1 MFETFT
7 NFEKLLWN
15 VRADRNIEG
24 DSASTANRFPVRFV
38 LFDNF
43 RDCCMFVEDISHLP
57 NINIQRLEDW
67 MDEEYPDIFI
77 PHDKLAKKIL
87 QLIRSTPSEY
97 RIIMPFS
104 EMARFYDNKDKLEFD
119 ALISTI
125 KGFDTEKEGFKHKQR
140 IYIPIVGQEGKMQH
154 FRDDSQSFIWYYH
167 NSDRQLD
174 YRLIMTDGTT
184 YGVKGLESKYNI
196 ANTLTEW
203 LGFWKYPELKQNIIS
218 ISKSVYS
225 HREYAEPD
233 NAFEFCKCE
242 NAYQFL
248 TNGLR
253 LDVDCIPY
261 NEEEE
266 VYWNI
271 LASKV
276 NIVNFKFE
284 QFFNEQFG
292 IYNLA
297 DYKIFFETWFKNK
310 EPFMRW
316 LLAKY
321 YVYKFCDKG
330 YICRV
335 LQQLDGY
342 SDTAFAKGLALTIFS
357 LDDQEAYIEERH
369 EGLMQGYKNNMELT
383 PEVQSYLI
391 EKIEEIEEKS
401 GISSAV
407 KYVSCMSC
415 AEKALVIEWYRD
427 GKISKE
433 DILDLYPDLYYY
445 LGKTIASA
453 EDTWVLDYMDKYKE
467 AKVKNIYSDEIR
479 KYIITKNQNHVEHFK
494 WANKFSTTRT
504 LLSRRSDIQCYLWID
519 GLGVDWIPFISQIVK
534 EHELEGY
541 YLNEVYVA
549 TAKVPT
555 RTDINKADIHALSGG
570 LFEKTGDLD
579 QIAHT
584 CRAYPKFIIDDLETV
599 RRATHK
605 FLIEH
610 PGMKIAIV
618 SDHGISYLS
627 QLLPG
632 YNLKGYKSDH
642 YGRIAETTVQSKASI
657 VIDDKYNI
665 INMPDNKTICLCAL
679 KHESLM
685 AKIPEG
691 MGCHGGCTPE
701 EQLVP
706 VMIVSPEKNVATWRA
721 SLKSFEIEEA
731 NPIVVYEIVGLDST
745 QTPFIEYNN
754 KNYALNAKGCV
765 FTSERLPLVK
775 DVTMV
780 KLRIGT
786 WEREDTFTI
795 KMAVEEDDLF
805 DF

>member
-1 MFETFT
+1 M
-7 NFEKLLWN
+7 
-15 VRADRNIEG
+15 
-24 DSASTANRFPVRFV
+24 
-38 LFDNF
+38 
-43 RDCCMFVEDISHLP
+43 
-57 NINIQRLEDW
+57 
-67 MDEEYPDIFI
+67 
-77 PHDKLAKKIL
+77 
-87 QLIRSTPSEY
+87 
-97 RIIMPFS
+97 
-104 EMARFYDNKDKLEFD
+104 
-119 ALISTI
+119 
-125 KGFDTEKEGFKHKQR
+125 
-140 IYIPIVGQEGKMQH
+140 
-154 FRDDSQSFIWYYH
+154 
-167 NSDRQLD
+167 
-174 YRLIMTDGTT
+174 
-184 YGVKGLESKYNI
+184 
-196 ANTLTEW
+196 
-203 LGFWKYPELKQNIIS
+203 
-218 ISKSVYS
+218 
-225 HREYAEPD
+225 
-233 NAFEFCKCE
+233 
-242 NAYQFL
+242 
-248 TNGLR
+248 
-253 LDVDCIPY
+253 DVDCIPFK
-261 NEEEE
+261 EEEIH
-266 VYWNI
+266 YWDI
-271 LASKV
+271 LASKIDV
-276 NIVNFKFE
+276 NDFKFE
-284 QFFNEQFG
+284 KFFNEQFG

-297 DYKIFFETWFKNK
+297 DYKVFFETWFKNK

-321 YVYKFCDKG
+321 YVHKFCDMG

-335 LQQLDGY
+335 LQHLDGY
-342 SDTAFAKGLALTIFS
+342 SDASFAKGLALTIFS

-369 EGLMQGYKNNMELT
+369 EGLMQGYKNNLELT
-383 PEVQSYLI
+383 PEVQSYLV
-391 EKIEEIEEKS
+391 EKIKEIETKS

-407 KYVSCMSC
+407 KYVSCMSF

-433 DILDLYPDLYYY
+433 DILNLYPDLYYY
-445 LGKTIASA
+445 LGKTIAST

-467 AKVKNIYSDEIR
+467 AKVKNIYSDEI
-479 KYIITKNQNHVEHFK
+479 KNYIFTKNQNHVEHFK
-494 WANKFSTTRT
+494 WSNKFSTTRT
-504 LLSRRSDIQCYLWID
+504 LLSMRSDIQCYLWID
-519 GLGVDWIPFISQIVK
+519 GLGVDWIPFISQMVK

-555 RTDINKADIHALSGG
+555 KTDINKADIQALSGG

-599 RRATHK
+599 RKAIHK

-610 PGMKIAIV
+610 PGMKIAVV

-627 QLLPG
+627 QLLSG
-632 YNLKGYKSDH
+632 HNLKGYRSDH
-642 YGRIAETTVQSKASI
+642 YGRIAETTVQSKSSI
-657 VIDDKYNI
+657 VTDEKYEI
-665 INMPDNKTICLCAL
+665 IKMPDNKTICLCAL

-706 VMIVSPEKNVATWRA
+706 VMIISPEKNVATWRA

-754 KNYALNAKGCV
+754 KNYALYAKGCV

-786 WEREDTFTI
+786 WEKEDTFTI

>member
-1 MFETFT
+1 M
-7 NFEKLLWN
+7 
-15 VRADRNIEG
+15 
-24 DSASTANRFPVRFV
+24 
-38 LFDNF
+38 
-43 RDCCMFVEDISHLP
+43 
-57 NINIQRLEDW
+57 
-67 MDEEYPDIFI
+67 
-77 PHDKLAKKIL
+77 
-87 QLIRSTPSEY
+87 
-97 RIIMPFS
+97 
-104 EMARFYDNKDKLEFD
+104 
-119 ALISTI
+119 
-125 KGFDTEKEGFKHKQR
+125 
-140 IYIPIVGQEGKMQH
+140 
-154 FRDDSQSFIWYYH
+154 
-167 NSDRQLD
+167 
-174 YRLIMTDGTT
+174 
-184 YGVKGLESKYNI
+184 
-196 ANTLTEW
+196 
-203 LGFWKYPELKQNIIS
+203 
-218 ISKSVYS
+218 
-225 HREYAEPD
+225 
-233 NAFEFCKCE
+233 
-242 NAYQFL
+242 
-248 TNGLR
+248 
-253 LDVDCIPY
+253 
-261 NEEEE
+261 
-266 VYWNI
+266 
-271 LASKV
+271 
-276 NIVNFKFE
+276 
-284 QFFNEQFG
+284 
-292 IYNLA
+292 
-297 DYKIFFETWFKNK
+297 
-310 EPFMRW
+310 
-316 LLAKY
+316 
-321 YVYKFCDKG
+321 G

-335 LQQLDGY
+335 LQHLDGY
-342 SDTAFAKGLALTIFS
+342 SDASFAKGLALTIFS

-369 EGLMQGYKNNMELT
+369 EGLMQGYKNNLELT
-383 PEVQSYLI
+383 PEVQSYLV
-391 EKIEEIEEKS
+391 EKIKEIETKS

-407 KYVSCMSC
+407 KYVSCMSF

-433 DILDLYPDLYYY
+433 DILNLYPDLYYY
-445 LGKTIASA
+445 LGKTIAST

-467 AKVKNIYSDEIR
+467 AKVKNIYSDEI
-479 KYIITKNQNHVEHFK
+479 KNYIFTKNQNHVEHFK
-494 WANKFSTTRT
+494 WSNKFSTTRT
-504 LLSRRSDIQCYLWID
+504 LLSMRSDIQCYLWID

-555 RTDINKADIHALSGG
+555 KTDINKADIQALSGG

-599 RRATHK
+599 RKAIHK

-610 PGMKIAIV
+610 PGMKIAVV

-627 QLLPG
+627 QLLSG
-632 YNLKGYKSDH
+632 HNLKGYRSDH
-642 YGRIAETTVQSKASI
+642 YGRIAETTVQSKSSI
-657 VIDDKYNI
+657 VTDEKYEI
-665 INMPDNKTICLCAL
+665 IKMPDNKTICLCAL

-706 VMIVSPEKNVATWRA
+706 VMIISPEKNVATWRA

-754 KNYALNAKGCV
+754 KNYALYAKGCV

-786 WEREDTFTI
+786 WEKEDTFTI